1 MSDTVRGFMEAD
13 IGALTAEHKDLTK
26 FVLRNLNETIETCA
40 ADNELNAS
48 EMDFESPNYP
58 YFANCVKNNV
68 FLNTKLNQSPA
79 VRRLVGGVH
88 W

>member
-13 IGALTAEHKDLTK
+13 VKALAAEHKDLTK
-26 FVLRNLNETIETCA
+26 FVLKSLNHTIETCA
-40 ADNELNAS
+40 ADNDLSAA
-48 EMDFESPNYP
+48 EMDFDSPNYP

-68 FLNTKLNQSPA
+68 FMNTKLNQSQA
-79 VRRLVGGVH
+79 VRKLVGGTH